1 MKVLIVDDEAPAR
14 TRLARLLE
22 SIEDCELVG
31 EAADGAR
38 AVELTEQTAPDV
50 LLLDIRMPGMDGLEV
65 ARHVADAEPP
75 PAVIF
80 TTAFG
85 DHALEA
91 FETHA
96 ADYLVKPIRAD
107 RLAAALAGAR
117 RQTRAQ
123 MAALAETGGA
133 RTQICARLGG
143 ELELVAVSDV
153 FYFLAEH
160 KYVTV
165 RHPGGELLIEESLK
179 ALEQEFE
186 ERFLRIH
193 RNALVAPACVGGLR
207 RDGGRHQVWFHGI
220 DDTLEVSRRHLPTV
234 RRRLRSGRADAGG

>member
-14 TRLARLLE
+14 ARLARLVE
-22 SIEDCELVG
+22 AIEGCELVG
-31 EAADGAR
+31 EAADGKR
-38 AVELTEQTAPDV
+38 AVELTEERDPDV

-65 ARHVADAEPP
+65 ARHVADADPP

-91 FETHA
+91 FDAQA
-96 ADYLVKPIRAD
+96 AHYLVKPIRSE
-107 RLAAALAGAR
+107 RLAAALAGTR
-117 RQTRAQ
+117 RPNRAQ
-123 MAALAETGGA
+123 LAAVAETGGP

-143 ELELVAVSDV
+143 ELELVAVTDV

-165 RHPGGELLIEESLK
+165 RHARGEVLIEESLK
-179 ALEQEFE
+179 ALESEFG
-186 ERFLRIH
+186 ERFLRVH
-193 RNALVAPACVGGLR
+193 RNALVAPATVGGLR
-207 RDGGRHQVWFHGI
+207 REDGRHRIWFNGI
-220 DDTLEVSRRHLPTV
+220 DDTLEVSRRHLPSV
-234 RRRLRSGRADAGG
+234 RQRLRSGHAAT

>member
-22 SIEDCELVG
+22 SIDDCELVG

-38 AVELTEQTAPDV
+38 AIELTEREAPDV

-65 ARHVADAEPP
+65 ARHVAGAEPP

-80 TTAFG
+80 TTAYG

-107 RLAAALAGAR
+107 RLATALTGAR
-117 RQTRAQ
+117 RRNRAQ
-123 MAALAETGGA
+123 LAALAESGGP
-133 RTQICARLGG
+133 RTRICARLGG
-143 ELELVAVSDV
+143 ELELVAVEDV
-153 FYFLAEH
+153 IYFQAEH

-179 ALEQEFE
+179 ALENEFGD
-186 ERFLRIH
+186 RFLRIH
-193 RNALVAPACVGGLR
+193 RNALIAPARVGGLR
-207 RDGGRHQVWFHGI
+207 RESGGRHRIWFPDI
-220 DDTLEVSRRHLPTV
+220 EDTLEVSRRHLPAV
-234 RRRLRSGRADAGG
+234 RRRLRDETS